1 MPDRG
6 PRDSIPSTRLAR
18 GAILGGFVAEQTA
31 RYAGTAVANAARG
44 RQRRLIAIEQRHLD
58 AADQILRVLGT
69 MKGPAMKLGQI
80 LSFVDLRIVPK
91 EVRPRFQQ
99 RLARLCVEA
108 PPIAWQRME
117 PVLVDVL
124 GGRISQFFSEF
135 DTEPIGSASIGQV
148 YRATTRDGVDVAVK
162 AQYPDMAAAARAD
175 AKNISLLLRISKSR
189 APSIDTTKL
198 GKELTG
204 RLLEE
209 LDYTREADNTR
220 TMAEVYRGHPFIRI
234 PVPVLSLCR
243 PTLLVT
249 EYLEGRDFDAVC
261 ADDEDDRNRTGEALA
276 RFYLG
281 SMCRLAMFSGDPH
294 PGNVRLL
301 DDGRVA
307 VFDFGSFRRL
317 DGPMASTLN
326 HLLGPALQGQ
336 TEDLLVR
343 FAETEFLARADTLTP
358 ATLEEFLSDGFG
370 WLLEDRPV
378 TMDPHMASDAILISL
393 SRTGPYAASLNGQD
407 LPVEWTMMARALV
420 STSALLGQL
429 RATANWNRIAREWFC
444 GDPPSTELGVA
455 EAAFFDR
462 VNG

>member
-1 MPDRG
+1 MSAQG

-18 GAILGGFVAEQTA
+18 GAMLGGFVAEQTA
-31 RYAGTAVANAARG
+31 RYAGTAVANAGRG
-44 RQRRLIAIEQRHLD
+44 RRRRRIAIEQRHLD
-58 AADQILRVLGT
+58 AADQILSVLGT

-80 LSFVDLRIVPK
+80 LSFVDLRIIPE

-108 PPIAWQRME
+108 PPIAWHRME

-124 GGRISQFFSEF
+124 GGRITRFFSEF
-135 DTEPIGSASIGQV
+135 DTDPIGSASIGQV

-175 AKNISLLLRISKSR
+175 AKNLSVLLRIGKSL

-198 GKELTG
+198 GAELTG

-209 LDYTREADNTR
+209 LDYTREAQNTR

-234 PVPVLSLCR
+234 PAPVLDLCR

-261 ADDEDDRNRTGEALA
+261 ADDEDVRRRVGEALA

-307 VFDFGSFRRL
+307 VLDFGSFRRL
-317 DGPMASTLN
+317 DGPLASTLN
-326 HLLGPALQGQ
+326 NLLGSALHGR
-336 TEDLLVR
+336 TEDLLTGL
-343 FAETEFLARADTLTP
+343 AETEVLARADALTP
-358 ATLEEFLSDGFG
+358 AILEELLSDGFG
-370 WLLEDRPV
+370 WFLEDRPV
-378 TMDPHMASDAILISL
+378 TMDPHMASEAILL
-393 SRTGPYAASLNGQD
+393 SVARTGPYATVLSGQD

-420 STSALLGQL
+420 TTSALLGQL
-429 RATANWNRIAREWFC
+429 RATANWNRIAREWAC

-455 EAAFFDR
+455 EAAFFDG
-462 VNG
+462 VSA